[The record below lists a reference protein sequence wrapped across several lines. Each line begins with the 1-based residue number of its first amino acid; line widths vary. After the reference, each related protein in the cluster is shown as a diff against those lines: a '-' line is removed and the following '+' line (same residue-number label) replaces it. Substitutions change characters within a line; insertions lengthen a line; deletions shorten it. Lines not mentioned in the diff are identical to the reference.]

1 MKLSKDVDSLVVR
14 PIESMVGDVTKLAA
28 NPAYQLEK
36 IEKVRYETDALKM
49 SLAKIATM
57 LQVGFGEAGN
67 NLVAE
72 NLKKGDSVDPMVPGR
87 KLLGAYGFCIIDEY
101 VAFS

>member
-1 MKLSKDVDSLVVR
+1 MVIR
-14 PIESMVGDVTKLAA
+14 PIESMVESVTKLAA

-36 IEKVRYETDALKM
+36 VTKVKYETDALKM
-49 SLAKIATM
+49 SLSKIATM

-72 NLKKGDSVDPMVPGR
+72 NLKRGDTVDPMVPG
-87 KLLGAYGFCIIDEY
+87 
-101 VAFS
+101 